1 MTSSLFGLAIKD
13 DLEIIPS
20 FLPYDNAMAEVP
32 TNAQHALRCVRRLV
46 LGNTGVRAYL
56 RVNVGVVE
64 NDEREDE
71 TFALGSVQAL
81 NVGGFQI
88 TALIIRRHL
97 EESGFTNSTIGNLL
111 DPADPQDTARALS
124 LLITM
129 QNLGNP
135 APGSTPRFCA
145 TREALRNLGSLRFEL
160 GGTQE

>member
-13 DLEIIPS
+13 DLGIIPS
-20 FLPYDNAMAEVP
+20 FLPYDDAMAEVP

-46 LGNTGVRAYL
+46 LGNTGV
-56 RVNVGVVE
+56 
-64 NDEREDE
+64 
-71 TFALGSVQAL
+71 

-97 EESGFTNSTIGNLL
+97 EKSGFTNSTIGNLL
-111 DPADPQDTARALS
+111 DPADPQDTTRALS